1 MDKEYKLQNLI
12 RKVTKQ
18 HTTNTSR
25 RRENLF
31 PELPY
36 FNSPN
41 VQFSTKNI
49 KYMQKIKKNMA
60 YAQEKRTEAPG
71 GSPDVGLSRQTSNQ
85 VV

>member
-1 MDKEYKLQNLI
+1 MEQSLQGPHGQRI
-12 RKVTKQ
+12 Q
-18 HTTNTSR
+18 TTEFDQESHKTTHNTSR

-49 KYMQKIKKNMA
+49 KYMQKIK
-60 YAQEKRTEAPG
+60 RI
-71 GSPDVGLSRQTSNQ
+71 
-85 VV
+85 